1 MTNIISFHFALA
13 LICLLS
19 CEKAGGE
26 VESVAWEK
34 HLLDCRMERL
44 KAQNDSL
51 WSEMTAWLDQ
61 NLPKDI
67 PAAERKNMVSTQNAY
82 LLKLFRVYPS
92 LDTAIKARIRNMEEK
107 DWQLV
112 AEMRKIMERYRIVEH
127 NLNQALE
134 QAGEG
139 ELRGLKEKLDRIEAQ
154 ACQR

>member
-1 MTNIISFHFALA
+1 MAA
-13 LICLLS
+13 
-19 CEKAGGE
+19 
-26 VESVAWEK
+26 EK
-34 HLLDCRMERL
+34 HSLDCQMERL

-51 WSEMTAWLDQ
+51 WNEMTVWLDG

-92 LDTAIKARIRNMEEK
+92 LDTTIKARILNMEEK
-107 DWQLV
+107 DRELV

-134 QAGEG
+134 HIDNS
-139 ELRGLKEKLDRIEAQ
+139 ELSGLKEKLDRIEAQ
-154 ACQR
+154 ACQH